1 MNALVFKRYGISGAA
16 CLCLLVGSAMG
27 AQTAN
32 GRVIEVSTVQEL
44 YAAVNNSANRDVTVH
59 LAPGTYFLSTTYG
72 RQNALRRNRGA
83 LRLPPGMSLVGS
95 EKRVDTNGDGVP
107 DPISAASPDEFTV
120 PGTATIIDGSALDLP
135 FLERRDCTGEIF
147 NAPNPVIYVGVNNLI
162 SHLTISAGNHVGI
175 GEPTNDPVDPNGN
188 LSMEVT
194 YSVVES
200 ALGLSMTFANTECA
214 ARRARSVL
222 TFSHNVVRTS
232 GVLIAN
238 FLTGGATND
247 PSDGPAIW
255 ATVTSNL
262 FYNNGGLQARSG
274 AKGTD
279 GGSVTLYMSGN
290 VFRNNGVNFAGFG
303 ASAWLTPA
311 VGNRL
316 SVRSESDTFG
326 EASSNVVLEAGRG
339 ALDDPQR
346 SEIKAEF
353 IRSHFIRESLDT
365 PPEISI
371 TGGGGSHNHA
381 KVLIR
386 RATVRTAAGARI
398 QGGLSIVDE
407 TEPGTGKNTARLEG
421 SQRDFIRFNQGL
433 PAPDAQFF
441 LEH

>member
-1 MNALVFKRYGISGAA
+1 
-16 CLCLLVGSAMG
+16 
-27 AQTAN
+27 
-32 GRVIEVSTVQEL
+32 
-44 YAAVNNSANRDVTVH
+44 
-59 LAPGTYFLSTTYG
+59 
-72 RQNALRRNRGA
+72 
-83 LRLPPGMSLVGS
+83 
-95 EKRVDTNGDGVP
+95 
-107 DPISAASPDEFTV
+107 
-120 PGTATIIDGSALDLP
+120 
-135 FLERRDCTGEIF
+135 
-147 NAPNPVIYVGVNNLI
+147 
-162 SHLTISAGNHVGI
+162 
-175 GEPTNDPVDPNGN
+175 

-194 YSVVES
+194 YSVVEG
-200 ALGLSMTFANTECA
+200 ALGLSMTFANCECA

-222 TFSHNVVRTS
+222 SFSHNVVR
-232 GVLIAN
+232 GAGMLIQN
-238 FLTGGATND
+238 FLTGDATND

-262 FYNNGGLQARSG
+262 FYTTGLRATGGD
-274 AKGTD
+274 KGTD

-290 VFRNNGVNFAGFG
+290 VFRDNGGFMGLG
-303 ASAWLTPA
+303 AVSRFEAPA

-339 ALDDPQR
+339 AALDDPHR

-371 TGGGGSHNHA
+371 TGGAGSHNHA

-398 QGGLSIVDE
+398 QGRLLIVDE
-407 TEPGTGKNTARLEG
+407 TEPGTGKNTARLQG